1 MCNWLRDRA
10 LDRTA
15 AHAAV
20 ALGCALPV
28 LPRGRDAEMRSSGG
42 LQLRMPA
49 PELPMDLSHSMRG
62 EERELSPNAPLAT
75 LSDAAASG
83 VLRQLL
89 RAVRGCRTFSCT
101 NHFIIHD

>member
-1 MCNWLRDRA
+1 MLAHTSGVCNWLRDRA

-28 LPRGRDAEMRSSGG
+28 LPRGIDAEMRSSGG

-49 PELPMDLSHSMRG
+49 PELPMYLSHSMRG
-62 EERELSPNAPLAT
+62 EEQVLLLAEVC
-75 LSDAAASG
+75 SVCCRR
-83 VLRQLL
+83 VLLP
-89 RAVRGCRTFSCT
+89 
-101 NHFIIHD
+101 